1 MKHGGTSNFE
11 LKEWTINTDYEV
23 GDYCYIDYKLY
34 QSLTKHTSS
43 TDFETDLTA
52 NNWKLIIGGSISK
65 IEAWE
70 SGKEYTEGD
79 KVLYKDYV
87 YECLETHTSG
97 ANLEDDEFK
106 WICNIE
112 TYSVTQ
118 AQYNYLVANGII
130 DSSNKHLY
138 IISDAKDEKS
148 SYEETISVSNDTWTI
163 QHNLQT
169 EYYKLNIH
177 IVDYDGNVTYGD
189 IDLDNTTQNLL
200 VLKFD
205 EPIRGI
211 IYITK

>member
-1 MKHGGTSNFE
+1 MKLGGTSNFE

-87 YECLETHTSG
+87 YECLEAHTSG
-97 ANLEDDEFK
+97 ANLKDDEFK

-112 TYSVTQ
+112 IYSVTQ

-148 SYEETISVSNDTWTI
+148 SYEMDFVNSKDINV
-163 QHNLQT
+163 QHNLQCKHPLIRVFDT
-169 EYYKLNIH
+169 NDNEIELDCEYFSENLTILHSEISFSGKVIVNKL
-177 IVDYDGNVTYGD
+177 
-189 IDLDNTTQNLL
+189 
-200 VLKFD
+200 
-205 EPIRGI
+205 
-211 IYITK
+211 